1 MKVGKQKAQ
10 KYDIKQKLKFEDY
23 NYCLEAIQIEN
34 KIKLIEKSKLNVGS
48 RTESH
53 KEFRKNYKPILK
65 SQERFRS
72 EKDNVFTDKVKETAF
87 SANDDKKN
95 TSNLFN
101 RNICIYNIVCNKKKK
116 LNVLI

>member
-1 MKVGKQKAQ
+1 MNDELGGKIMAEFAAMGPKTYSYLTDDNDEVRKQKAQ

-23 NYCLEAIQIEN
+23 KYCLEAIEIEN
-34 KIKLIEKSKLNVGS
+34 KIKVIEKSKLNVGS

-72 EKDNVFTDKVKETAF
+72 EKDNVFTD
-87 SANDDKKN
+87 
-95 TSNLFN
+95 
-101 RNICIYNIVCNKKKK
+101 
-116 LNVLI
+116 